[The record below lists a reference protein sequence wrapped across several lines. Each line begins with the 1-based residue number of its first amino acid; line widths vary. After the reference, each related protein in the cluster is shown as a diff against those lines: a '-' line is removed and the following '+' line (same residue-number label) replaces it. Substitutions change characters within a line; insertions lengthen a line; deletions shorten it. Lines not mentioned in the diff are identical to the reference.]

1 MSSALPAARSPA
13 DVSDTFDTFARRE
26 LPGLLRLA
34 GVLAGDRATGE
45 DVVQEVLLRASRH
58 WARICAGGAPQAYV
72 RRMVVNEYV
81 SWRRKWGR
89 LVPSSEIIDERVS
102 PDHAEQQADRA
113 ELAQLLDRLPARQR
127 AVLVLRYYEGMSD
140 VAVAEV
146 LGCSTG
152 TVRSHASRAL
162 ASLRVDSQPV
172 AVAQRKEG

>member
-1 MSSALPAARSPA
+1 MG
-13 DVSDTFDTFARRE
+13 DTFDDYARRE

-45 DVVQEVLLRASRH
+45 DVVQEVLLRASRR
-58 WARICAGGAPQAYV
+58 WARICAVGAPEAYV
-72 RRMVVNEYV
+72 RRMVVNEYL
-81 SWRRKWGR
+81 SWRRKWAR
-89 LVPSSEIIDERVS
+89 IVPQADVVDERAV
-102 PDHAEQQADRA
+102 PDHADQHADRA

-140 VAVAEV
+140 DAVADV

-172 AVAQRKEG
+172 PVASRKDG

>member
-1 MSSALPAARSPA
+1 MSDAFE
-13 DVSDTFDTFARRE
+13 VYARRE

-45 DVVQEVLLRASRH
+45 DVVQEVLLRASRQ
-58 WARICAGGAPQAYV
+58 WTRICAAGAPDAYV
-72 RRMVVNEYV
+72 RRMVVNEYI
-81 SWRRKWGR
+81 SWRRKWAR
-89 LVPSSEIIDERVS
+89 LVPRSDIVDDRVS
-102 PDHAEQQADRA
+102 PDHADQHADHA
-113 ELAQLLDRLPARQR
+113 ELAQLLDRLPPRQR

-140 VAVAEV
+140 EAVADV

-172 AVAQRKEG
+172 AVAQRKDG

>member
-1 MSSALPAARSPA
+1 ME
-13 DVSDTFDTFARRE
+13 FDEYVTDR

-45 DVVQEVLLRASRH
+45 DVVQEVLLRASKR
-58 WARICAGGAPQAYV
+58 WSKICVVGSPDAYV

-89 LVPSSEIIDERVS
+89 LVPHADIVDERVT
-102 PDHAEQQADRA
+102 PDHAEQHAERA

-127 AVLVLRYYEGMSD
+127 AVIVLRYYEGMSD
-140 VAVAEV
+140 EAIADV
-146 LGCSTG
+146 LGCSNG

-162 ASLRVDSQPV
+162 AVLRLDPQPTEV
-172 AVAQRKEG
+172 ASRKER

>member
-1 MSSALPAARSPA
+1 
-13 DVSDTFDTFARRE
+13 VVTVTFDEYVADR

-45 DVVQEVLLRASRH
+45 DVVQEVLLRASKR
-58 WARICAGGAPQAYV
+58 WSQICAVGSPDAYV

-89 LVPSSEIIDERVS
+89 LVPQAEVLDERVT
-102 PDHAEQQADRA
+102 PDHAERHAERA

-140 VAVAEV
+140 EAIADV

-162 ASLRVDSQPV
+162 AVLRVDPQPIEIV
-172 AVAQRKEG
+172 SRKER